1 MKKKIKILVL
11 ALCLSCVISN
21 KIAYSST
28 YDYANNKTMRLYMI
42 DPPYPEGGTKK

>member
-21 KIAYSST
+21 KVAYSST
-28 YDYANNKTMRLYMI
+28 YNYENNKIMRLCMI
-42 DPPYPEGGTKK
+42 DPPYNEGGTQK

>member
-21 KIAYSST
+21 KIAYCST
-28 YDYANNKTMRLYMI
+28 YSHSESKVMRLCII
-42 DPPYPEGGTKK
+42 DPPYNDQGTKQ